1 MFNWREFDRMMDE
14 MFNAPMNNRGWDK
27 KTYRSKD
34 GSISYTIMSN
44 IFSDEPK
51 NDELNSLRFSLN
63 KAVEEQNFEEA
74 VKLRDKI
81 KVLEKNKEKISELES
96 KLSEC
101 VKTQDY
107 EKAIEYRDKI
117 KSLK

>member
-1 MFNWREFDRMMDE
+1 MIDWKEFDRMMNE
-14 MFNAPMNNRGWDK
+14 MFSYPFNNRGWDK
-27 KTYRSKD
+27 KTYKSKD

-44 IFSDEPK
+44 SFGSEPK
-51 NDELNSLRFSLN
+51 NDELNDLKFSLN

-81 KVLEKNKEKISELES
+81 KSLEENKEKISELES
-96 KLSEC
+96 KLAEC
-101 VKTQDY
+101 VKSQDY
-107 EKAIEYRDKI
+107 EKAIKYRDEI

>member
-1 MFNWREFDRMMDE
+1 MLNWKEFDRMMNE
-14 MFNAPMNNRGWDK
+14 MFGHPLNNGGWDK

-44 IFSDEPK
+44 IFNDEPK
-51 NDELNSLRFSLN
+51 NDELNELKFSLN
-63 KAVEEQNFEEA
+63 KAVEVQNFEEA

-81 KVLEKNKEKISELES
+81 KTLEKNKEKISELEH

-101 VKTQDY
+101 VKTQNY
-107 EKAIEYRDKI
+107 EKAIEYRDEI